1 MNGLNVASR
10 GEQTADS
17 VQDGI
22 ARKEEN
28 EREIAST
35 SQDCVCMNGLS
46 GRAKPLPDMLMHDLF
61 NCLTNVIGYGELM
74 QQIVKGNDKAEF
86 YMKQVVSAG
95 KRAIK
100 RIEERERFDR
110 NIKIAGSIF
119 FGLCSALSHYPNI
132 KFES

>member
-22 ARKEEN
+22 ARKKEN

-86 YMKQVVSAG
+86 YMKQVISAG
-95 KRAIK
+95 KRAQCLLEK
-100 RIEERERFDR
+100 EKKDEM
-110 NIKIAGSIF
+110 AGGST
-119 FGLCSALSHYPNI
+119 LPPA
-132 KFES
+132 